1 MTDRTHKVLV
11 ADDDES
17 VRESLCKLLHGEGYD
32 VVSAANGAE
41 AVQTFRREQDQID
54 LLLVDLNMPLR
65 NGWATLD
72 RLLEVNPSL
81 PVLIVT
87 GQPNQYELAEA
98 AGVSALVEK
107 PIDVPALLQLI
118 QKLLDGPVE
127 SLLRRAGHRELPFHL
142 VRAAGFGSRY
152 SSTEQNVT
160 PYTHGGLNE

>member
-1 MTDRTHKVLV
+1 MSELTNRVLV

-32 VVSAANGAE
+32 VVSVANGAE
-41 AVQTFRREQDQID
+41 AVQSFRREQDQID

-87 GQPNQYELAEA
+87 GQPNQSELAEA

-118 QKLLDGPVE
+118 QRLLTAPVE
-127 SLLRRAGHRELPFHL
+127 PPLQRAGHREVQFHL
-142 VRAAGFGSRY
+142 VRAAGFASRD
-152 SSTEQNVT
+152 SGTEQNVT